1 MSRVTGIELL
11 ERAQKHTLVVRTRT
25 NVEKL
30 PEVIRTS
37 YAQIAAY
44 LKELDVM
51 MADVPF
57 VAYYNMDMEDLD
69 VEIGFVV
76 PRQLPGK
83 NNIQAGI
90 IAAGKAALCMHK
102 GPYMDI
108 EPVYMDILKWMFDHE
123 YEPTGVVYEHYY
135 NSPEDFPESELL
147 TRIVM
152 PIK

>member
-1 MSRVTGIELL
+1 MARITNIELL
-11 ERAQKHTLVVRTRT
+11 ERAPMHTLSIRTRT
-25 NVEKL
+25 GVEKL
-30 PEVIRTS
+30 PEVIRTG

-44 LKELDVM
+44 LKELDAM

-76 PRQLPGK
+76 TKQFPGK
-83 NNIQAGI
+83 NNIQAGMI
-90 IAAGKAALCMHK
+90 MPGKAALCMYK
-102 GPYMDI
+102 GPYIDI
-108 EPVYMDILKWMFDHE
+108 EPVYMDILKWMFDNE